1 MNINDI
7 RYYMNI
13 ALIESKKAAKKN
25 EIPVGSIVVSKITKK
40 IISKAHNQTEKLS
53 DPTAHA
59 EILAIRKAAKKI
71 NDWRLTNHV
80 IFTTLE
86 PCKMCMEMIKEA
98 RIQTIYYGAVNTS
111 KQKKIKEPECIKFE
125 IKESALNIKEFFKK
139 IR

>member
-1 MNINDI
+1 
-7 RYYMNI
+7 MNI

-98 RIQTIYYGAVNTS
+98 RIQTIYYGTVNTS

-125 IKESALNIKEFFKK
+125 IKVSGLYIKEFFQK

>member
-1 MNINDI
+1 
-7 RYYMNI
+7 MNI

-98 RIQTIYYGAVNTS
+98 RIQTIYYGTVNTS
-111 KQKKIKEPECIKFE
+111 KQKKIKL
-125 IKESALNIKEFFKK
+125 SLM
-139 IR
+139 